1 MKTAKK
7 NKIKK
12 ILCTIIVI
20 IGISVNL
27 NFVSEMERLL
37 YPIKN
42 YLVST
47 TAKAE
52 EVEQVKIV
60 LETESIRYQG
70 ENFWKAIV
78 RMNTKQAGL
87 EAYSIYLDYDQ
98 EKLKPVAIYSS
109 KDTYDEDYY
118 QYEGLK
124 TNPIVNYAA
133 CHVNAQYASI
143 SGSVNKAGSIL
154 FIAYFKAVSKTED
167 GFAEIWITEES
178 SFTKSDKNV
187 NKKIIMS
194 LDSITSVKV
203 DFDDVKKEKQENDR
217 IGDSNREET
226 SETVT
231 STEGNQNNSMDSN
244 NSNDSNYFLEESSG
258 GSKESEKIDNGKNA
272 EDKKNKKEPNSLND
286 KKNDTE
292 DIKDNGI
299 NSTEDKELSEKIKTN
314 TNANNENKKGAKE
327 IKVKKKQLKLNKTKA
342 TIKVGKTL
350 KLKVKNTAKKVLWYS
365 SKKRIAS
372 VNKKGKVI
380 AKKHGT
386 VIIKAKVKGAK
397 ALKCKVLV
405 KK

>member
-1 MKTAKK
+1 MKTVKK

-12 ILCTIIVI
+12 ILCTVIVM

-27 NFVSEMERLL
+27 NFVSEMEKLL

-42 YLVST
+42 YLMGTIV
-47 TAKAE
+47 KAE
-52 EVEQVKIV
+52 EVEQIKIV
-60 LETESIRYQG
+60 LETKAIRYQG
-70 ENFWKAIV
+70 ETLWKAV
-78 RMNTKQAGL
+78 VGMNTKQAGL

-124 TNPIVNYAA
+124 TNPIVNYTA

-194 LDSITSVKV
+194 SDSITSVKV
-203 DFDDVKKEKQENDR
+203 DFDDAKNEKQENNR

-226 SETVT
+226 FETIT
-231 STEGNQNNSMDSN
+231 LEEENNN
-244 NSNDSNYFLEESSG
+244 KDSNYFLEESFG
-258 GSKESEKIDNGKNA
+258 GSEESEKIDDGKNA
-272 EDKKNKKEPNSLND
+272 EDKELSQKTEINTNINNESKKEAEET
-286 KKNDTE
+286 KKE
-292 DIKDNGI
+292 
-299 NSTEDKELSEKIKTN
+299 
-314 TNANNENKKGAKE
+314 
-327 IKVKKKQLKLNKTKA
+327 KVKKKQLKLNKTKA
-342 TIKVGKTL
+342 MIKVGKTL

-365 SKKRIAS
+365 SKKRIAL

-386 VIIKAKVKGAK
+386 VIIKAKIKGSK
-397 ALKCKVLV
+397 ALKCKVIV

>member
-1 MKTAKK
+1 MKTVKK

-12 ILCTIIVI
+12 ILCTVIVM

-27 NFVSEMERLL
+27 NFISEMERLL

-42 YLVST
+42 YLVNT

-187 NKKIIMS
+187 NKK
-194 LDSITSVKV
+194 L
-203 DFDDVKKEKQENDR
+203 
-217 IGDSNREET
+217 
-226 SETVT
+226 
-231 STEGNQNNSMDSN
+231 
-244 NSNDSNYFLEESSG
+244 
-258 GSKESEKIDNGKNA
+258 
-272 EDKKNKKEPNSLND
+272 
-286 KKNDTE
+286 
-292 DIKDNGI
+292 
-299 NSTEDKELSEKIKTN
+299 
-314 TNANNENKKGAKE
+314 
-327 IKVKKKQLKLNKTKA
+327 
-342 TIKVGKTL
+342 
-350 KLKVKNTAKKVLWYS
+350 
-365 SKKRIAS
+365 
-372 VNKKGKVI
+372 
-380 AKKHGT
+380 
-386 VIIKAKVKGAK
+386 
-397 ALKCKVLV
+397 
-405 KK
+405 